1 MKSDK
6 YDIVCIKQKK
16 WIKMDTTFMSSKNS
30 EISDLNRLLLNVT
43 DKIKLK
49 ARIKYVALSNLGAYY
64 IRKNNEVILKQ

>member
-49 ARIKYVALSNLGAYY
+49 ARIKYVALSNLGAYC
-64 IRKNNEVILKQ
+64 I

>member
-1 MKSDK
+1 
-6 YDIVCIKQKK
+6 
-16 WIKMDTTFMSSKNS
+16 MDTTFMSSKNS

-64 IRKNNEVILKQ
+64 I